1 MKEPEIGQQEA
12 ADIDRYVKR
21 VLADLG
27 DPEPPLNL
35 NLVREALKLDRQYF
49 QADDPG
55 LIGEIAHRLLV
66 AGKQILKRPGLITDA
81 IRKADLRAFYF
92 PDSKRILIDRSVP
105 KLKWRWT
112 EAHEV
117 GHSLIPW
124 HEPYMFGDNFETL
137 NPACRANI
145 EAEANF
151 AGARL
156 LFLADRF
163 GAEARDLEAN
173 FKNLQDMK
181 KRYGNTLASSLWRL
195 TRERAPNLPAFG
207 FVGRHPR
214 YSDIGDGQDCRHF
227 IRSDGFR
234 KRFAKITPALVYAAI
249 SAHSTYR
256 RQGPVLEATHIFADD
271 NGDAHEFRI
280 ESFSNTYDLLTMGT
294 WIRAAPIARA
304 VPALQIL

>member
-1 MKEPEIGQQEA
+1 MEEPEIGNQEA
-12 ADIDRYVKR
+12 VDIDRYIKR

-27 DPEPPLNL
+27 NPEPPLNL
-35 NLVREALKLDRQYF
+35 ALVREALKLDRRYF

-55 LIGEIAHRLLV
+55 IIGEISHRLMV
-66 AGKQILKRPGLITDA
+66 AGKQILKRPGIITDA
-81 IRKADLRAFYF
+81 VRKADLRAFYF
-92 PDSKRILIDRSVP
+92 PDSKRILIDQSVP

-124 HEPYMFGDNFETL
+124 HEPYMFGDNYETL

-156 LFLADRF
+156 LFLAGRF
-163 GAEARDLEAN
+163 GAEARDLEPN
-173 FKNLQDMK
+173 FKNLQTLK
-181 KRYGNTLASSLWRL
+181 KRYDNTLASSLWRL
-195 TRERAPNLPAFG
+195 TRERDPDRPAFG

-214 YSDIGDGQDCRHF
+214 YADIGNGDACRHF

-234 KRFAKITPALVYAAI
+234 KRFGKITPELIYAAI
-249 SAHSTYR
+249 SAHCTYR
-256 RQGPVLEATHIFADD
+256 RRGPVLEALHVFIDD
-271 NGDAHEFRI
+271 NGSAHEFRI
-280 ESFSNTYDLLTMGT
+280 ESFSNTYDLLTMGN
-294 WIRAAPIARA
+294 WVRLSPSVSRAAS
-304 VPALQIL
+304 L